1 MKSYLDLVPISAK
14 VHRKQDCMSIICI
27 VLAVFLV
34 TAIFGMADMFI
45 RGQILQA
52 QQENGNWHIGIRNIS
67 DEDAKLIASRSEVAA
82 AADYG
87 VFNYR
92 GGKGYTLSGK
102 NVTVCG
108 SNESAVAEIF
118 AALDKGSF
126 PANGDEALVT
136 NNAKNMLHLEIG
148 EQIVITMP
156 DGSGISYTISG
167 FMNNTVRIMSK
178 DSYGVCLTT
187 ESFRA
192 IYPDGTNSNPADY
205 TMRLLKFKSTRNI
218 QGNIAEIKQQFGL
231 SDEQVSENT
240 ELLGLLGQSSNSF
253 MLQVYAVA
261 VILFILVLIAGV
273 LMITSSMNS
282 NVAQRTEF
290 FGMVRCIICTNLITL
305 P

>member
-1 MKSYLDLVPISAK
+1 
-14 VHRKQDCMSIICI
+14 
-27 VLAVFLV
+27 
-34 TAIFGMADMFI
+34 
-45 RGQILQA
+45 
-52 QQENGNWHIGIRNIS
+52 
-67 DEDAKLIASRSEVAA
+67 
-82 AADYG
+82 
-87 VFNYR
+87 
-92 GGKGYTLSGK
+92 
-102 NVTVCG
+102 
-108 SNESAVAEIF
+108 
-118 AALDKGSF
+118 
-126 PANGDEALVT
+126 
-136 NNAKNMLHLEIG
+136 MLHLEIG

-290 FGMVRCIICTNLITL
+290 FGMVRCIGTTPKQVMRLVRKEALNWCRFAIPLGIAGGIVLVWVLCFILRQLSPEFFGGMPAFSISYPSVIAGIVVGLLTVLLAARSPAKKASKVSPLAAVSGNANDLQPVKKRRI
-305 P
+305 PNFSR